1 MKTGVNIHPSAI
13 IHPTAEIGEG
23 VIIHPYVVISED
35 VKIGAGTEIF
45 PHAYIEHSD
54 IGENCKIGP
63 GAAIGTAPQD
73 WSYKGEKTRA
83 IIGKECQIREN
94 ATVNRGTGEG
104 SVTRIGDHCMLM
116 IGCHVAHNCNI
127 GNNVNIANNALLAG
141 HIQVGDYA
149 FIGGAVVMHQ
159 FVRVGE
165 MTIVGGFTGTRVDL
179 PPYAKIDGR
188 PGRVVGINTI
198 GLKRRGLSL
207 EDRTA
212 IKKAF
217 SFLWFSDLNTQQ
229 AIERIGEEIKDNKYV
244 DNLIEFMKT
253 SKRGVTKLA
262 GKGEEELEE

>member
-1 MKTGVNIHPSAI
+1 
-13 IHPTAEIGEG
+13 
-23 VIIHPYVVISED
+23 
-35 VKIGAGTEIF
+35 
-45 PHAYIEHSD
+45 
-54 IGENCKIGP
+54 
-63 GAAIGTAPQD
+63 
-73 WSYKGEKTRA
+73 
-83 IIGKECQIREN
+83 
-94 ATVNRGTGEG
+94 
-104 SVTRIGDHCMLM
+104 MLM